1 MENELRTL
9 KLWTFHILAVLC
21 GAIISF
27 PNVIFLLFAYN
38 ETRRRNE
45 MMATLSSSLE
55 LDFFK
60 KDARTVRLPTIN
72 FLDPETLLSWIEA
85 RKIILD
91 TGARF
96 QIRIQIYISFFMV
109 MIAIMS
115 CMILAM
121 AGGLIR
127 QEIMTDQAWIFLT
140 IYTLSFALIILGTL
154 LPAAYINK

>member
-1 MENELRTL
+1 
-9 KLWTFHILAVLC
+9 
-21 GAIISF
+21 
-27 PNVIFLLFAYN
+27 
-38 ETRRRNE
+38 
-45 MMATLSSSLE
+45 MATLSSSLE

-127 QEIMTDQAWIFLT
+127 QEIMTD
-140 IYTLSFALIILGTL
+140 
-154 LPAAYINK
+154 

>member
-1 MENELRTL
+1 
-9 KLWTFHILAVLC
+9 
-21 GAIISF
+21 
-27 PNVIFLLFAYN
+27 
-38 ETRRRNE
+38 
-45 MMATLSSSLE
+45 
-55 LDFFK
+55 
-60 KDARTVRLPTIN
+60 
-72 FLDPETLLSWIEA
+72 
-85 RKIILD
+85 
-91 TGARF
+91 
-96 QIRIQIYISFFMV
+96 MV